1 MVKIVA
7 SNVIA
12 RKPPERRATATPKFV
27 PKLVA
32 RKNRKQFGLESSLKV
47 VSTINKIQAHRD
59 RHALRIIVHILF
71 LNIEL
76 KLCPSRPPEA
86 LIVLSQHSSF
96 LSQTQ
101 LFLIPS
107 TALCYPGHSSFLSCA
122 TLSYLTHSSC
132 TQVHKICRSCTSDN
146 KELCKIRKSCV
157 RDNKEL
163 CMG

>member
-32 RKNRKQFGLESSLKV
+32 RKNQKQFGLESSLKV

-101 LFLIPS
+101 LFLIPR
-107 TALCYPGHSSFLSCA
+107 TALCYPGHSSFLSCTA
-122 TLSYLTHSSC
+122 LCYPKYSSC
-132 TQVHKICRSCTSDN
+132 ISCAPMYKSCASDM
-146 KELCKIRKSCV
+146 KELRRIRKSCV

-163 CMG
+163 FQG